1 MTDHDWD
8 NPITCE
14 FVGAQPPEHPNGEN
28 SVSSTALPEN
38 LIRTVTDAYVIALRQ
53 GDLHAALGLM
63 TQLANTYGLVAV
75 RSLAAELAMDLHIHC
90 LPRFR
95 TAFGGA
101 NLSALAPRA
110 DADELTTLDVASKTN
125 RLMGR
130 GQVTAADLE
139 DTEVQIRVTETVRH
153 AVQAALNAAAG
164 HSRSASVAQMGALTT
179 PRELSAAV
187 ALLTNGLRAV
197 LP

>member
-28 SVSSTALPEN
+28 SVSSTALPEK

-63 TQLANTYGLVAV
+63 TQLANRYGLVAV
-75 RSLAAELAMDLHIHC
+75 RGLAAELAMDLHIHC
-90 LPRFR
+90 PSRFR

-101 NLSALAPRA
+101 NLSALAPAA
-110 DADELTTLDVASKTN
+110 DDDALTTLDVASKTN

-139 DTEVQIRVTETVRH
+139 DTEVQMRVTETVRH

-164 HSRSASVAQMGALTT
+164 QSSSATVAQLGALTT

>member
-8 NPITCE
+8 NLITSE
-14 FVGAQPPEHPNGEN
+14 FAGAQPLEHANGEN
-28 SVSSTALPEN
+28 AVSGTAIPES
-38 LIRTVTDAYVIALRQ
+38 LIRTVTDAYLIALRQ
-53 GDLHAALGLM
+53 RDLHAALGLM
-63 TQLANTYGLVAV
+63 MQLANAYGLVAD
-75 RSLAAELAMDLHIHC
+75 RGLAAELAMNLHTQC
-90 LPRFR
+90 PSRLR

-101 NLSALAPRA
+101 NLSALAPAA
-110 DADELTTLDVASKTN
+110 DDDALTTLEVASKTN

-139 DTEVQIRVTETVRH
+139 DTEVQMRVTETVRH
-153 AVQAALNAAAG
+153 TVQAALNAAAG
-164 HSRSASVAQMGALTT
+164 QSSSAAVAQLGALTT

-197 LP
+197 LT